1 MDKRRIEFERLV
13 NGRLILEALAE
24 YGPLS
29 FVNLRIFTGVSSHD
43 RNFRR
48 TIATLIRKKFITRM
62 QENFLHSYAV
72 FYQINQSEE
81 NLKTLAPLMNRD
93 PRLLKQKYVRMK
105 ELLHEQALAKLQHH
119 LAHRFPEA
127 TLARDW
133 QGFKGVHDEVF
144 LVKKAE
150 NPKPDLL
157 LRVPMKNF
165 EVQKNEFA
173 RIAIEYERT
182 RKTIKRLQD
191 KLDVYSGM
199 TYLDGMIWLVD
210 DDALATLIK
219 MIYSYQLK
227 HSLRID
233 HYFSAF
239 ILIGRS
245 GKNIEETLSSLHTID
260 GKRVKLEDW
269 LHWLSSVP
277 MAERKWRLSELR
289 TSPPVIR
296 AHENR

>member
-1 MDKRRIEFERLV
+1 M
-13 NGRLILEALAE
+13 
-24 YGPLS
+24 
-29 FVNLRIFTGVSSHD
+29 
-43 RNFRR
+43 
-48 TIATLIRKKFITRM
+48 
-62 QENFLHSYAV
+62 
-72 FYQINQSEE
+72 
-81 NLKTLAPLMNRD
+81 
-93 PRLLKQKYVRMK
+93 
-105 ELLHEQALAKLQHH
+105 
-119 LAHRFPEA
+119 
-127 TLARDW
+127 
-133 QGFKGVHDEVF
+133 
-144 LVKKAE
+144 KKAE

>member
-1 MDKRRIEFERLV
+1 MHDRKYEFERLV

-29 FVNLRIFTGVSSHD
+29 FGNLRAFTGISSHD
-43 RNFRR
+43 RNFKR
-48 TIATLIRKKFITRM
+48 TLSTLIRKKFITRM
-62 QENFLHSYAV
+62 EENFLHSYAV

-81 NLKTLAPLMNRD
+81 NLKTLGPLMNRD

-119 LAHRFPEA
+119 LAHRLPES

-133 QGFKGVHDEVF
+133 QGFKGVYDEVF
-144 LVKKAE
+144 LVKKVE

-157 LRVPMKNF
+157 LRVPMKKF
-165 EVQKNEFA
+165 QVQRNEFA
-173 RIAIEYERT
+173 RVAIEYERT
-182 RKTIKRLQD
+182 RKTIKRLKE
-191 KLDVYSGM
+191 KLDTYAGM
-199 TYLDGMIWLVD
+199 TYMDGMIWLVD
-210 DDALATLIK
+210 DDALADLIK

-245 GKNIEETLSSLHTID
+245 GRNIEETLNSLHTID
-260 GKRVKLEDW
+260 GKRVNLEDW
-269 LHWLSSVP
+269 LHWLQSVP

-289 TSPPVIR
+289 TIPHIKS
-296 AHENR
+296 AK